1 MGEEEDVEEYDSEDE
16 DQFDENGKLTVFRT
30 AS

>member
-16 DQFDENGKLTVFRT
+16 DQYDDNGKLVF
-30 AS
+30 SLLS

>member
-16 DQFDENGKLTVFRT
+16 DQFDENGKLIAIRST
-30 AS
+30 S